1 MERSGSRVTW
11 QIVKHLSPSKP
22 PADWYPEFHSA
33 INNFI
38 VAETETM
45 KPREFIN
52 WPMRSHIYYPTLP
65 VIYTYR
71 NPTEAFLSL
80 NSRLVQDVGQN
91 VPGPTGKRLE
101 DVPGV
106 WIDET
111 SMETP
116 IMMTK
121 EIAAQRSLVMIGKH
135 WDLWKRYK
143 EEQANGRK
151 VLFLKYED
159 HYADHM
165 SRVEVIAKFMNSSAS
180 QAELFT
186 IGEETSLE
194 KNLRLSESIKQN
206 NPGALFGVGF
216 LGESGL
222 QQGHINPNIKGLPGL
237 HIQSQP
243 RIVDAIRRAN
253 HGALQALREMTIDM
267 GYEL

>member
-1 MERSGSRVTW
+1 M
-11 QIVKHLSPSKP
+11 
-22 PADWYPEFHSA
+22 
-33 INNFI
+33 
-38 VAETETM
+38 
-45 KPREFIN
+45 
-52 WPMRSHIYYPTLP
+52 YYPTLP

-91 VPGPTGKRLE
+91 VPGPTGKKLE

-116 IMMTK
+116 VMMTK
-121 EIAAQRSLVMIGKH
+121 EIAVQRSLVMIGKH
-135 WDLWKRYK
+135 WDLWKKYR
-143 EEQANGRK
+143 EEQAGGRK

-180 QAELFT
+180 KAELFMV
-186 IGEETSLE
+186 GEETSLE
-194 KNLRLSESIKQN
+194 KNLRLSESIKRN

-222 QQGHINPNIKGLPGL
+222 QQGHVNPSIKGIPGL